1 MLADNSDSWRN
12 AVVPDKSNP
21 CWRGLVTGSKKI
33 QTQTLGLQMLLKRYQ
48 GSITPSSPAASIN
61 AAAEELHGFF
71 VKYEKI
77 LGNEIK
83 SL

>member
-1 MLADNSDSWRN
+1 M
-12 AVVPDKSNP
+12 VPDTTHP
-21 CWRGLVTGSKKI
+21 CWRGIATGTKKI
-33 QTQTLGLQMLLKRYQ
+33 QTQALGLQMLLKRFQ

-61 AAAEELHGFF
+61 AAAAELHSFF

>member
-1 MLADNSDSWRN
+1 M
-12 AVVPDKSNP
+12 VPDKSNS
-21 CWRGLVTGSKKI
+21 CWRNLANGSKKI

-48 GSITPSSPAASIN
+48 GSITPASPATAVN
-61 AAAEELHGFF
+61 AAADELHAFF

>member
-1 MLADNSDSWRN
+1 ML
-12 AVVPDKSNP
+12 PDKSHA
-21 CWRGLVTGSKKI
+21 CWRGLALNTKKI
-33 QTQTLGLQMLLKRYQ
+33 TTQSLGLQMLLKRMH
-48 GSITPSSPAASIN
+48 GKVTAASPDQEIR
-61 AAAEELHGFF
+61 AGAEELHAFF